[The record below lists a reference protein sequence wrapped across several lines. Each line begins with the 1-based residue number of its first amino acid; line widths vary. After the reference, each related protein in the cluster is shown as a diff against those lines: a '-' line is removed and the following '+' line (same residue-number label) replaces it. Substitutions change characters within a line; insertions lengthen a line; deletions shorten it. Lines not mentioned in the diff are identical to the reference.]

1 MVEHFCFNL
10 YVNNYFKAFK
20 IYFVLENTITWK
32 AFNNNFN
39 ITENLFVIIVFFS
52 HINVNYIK

>member
-1 MVEHFCFNL
+1 MVEHFRFNL

-39 ITENLFVIIVFFS
+39 ITENL
-52 HINVNYIK
+52 

>member
-1 MVEHFCFNL
+1 MVEHFRFNL

-20 IYFVLENTITWK
+20 IYFVLKNTITWK

-39 ITENLFVIIVFFS
+39 ITENL
-52 HINVNYIK
+52 